1 MSAMKRAGA
10 FAGGL
15 LVGNS
20 APHLA
25 SAVTGRTHLT
35 PLAGRESSAAVNLV
49 WGLSSALAGLA
60 LTRACTRSAGS
71 RWDESLIAFEAGV
84 ATFALWMAGSEAA
97 LRVNTAS
104 PAELKGRQRPVS
116 SGPLAGWWREW
127 RCHSR

>member
-1 MSAMKRAGA
+1 MRRVGA

-25 SAVTGRTHLT
+25 TAVTGRTHLT

-49 WGLSSALAGLA
+49 WGLGNVLAGLA
-60 LTRACTRSAGS
+60 LTRACTGSAES
-71 RWDESLIAFEAGV
+71 RWDGSLIAFEAGV

-97 LRVNTAS
+97 LRVNTAGPSRPSRGKIGSAS
-104 PAELKGRQRPVS
+104 PRHR
-116 SGPLAGWWREW
+116 RT
-127 RCHSR
+127 SR